1 MTQEET
7 PSEERANELAKCFED
22 DKNGHIPHPSER
34 IVESVKQIPVKPE
47 PKKPE
52 PVKMTSAKPVQS
64 PVTPL
69 KSVGTVP
76 PMRQVVP
83 KKPVAPVSAMSYQ
96 QRRQMY
102 NTSRPGHSL
111 PNPLLSMKPRPV
123 TTKPA
128 VVVGSNRLASTRPG
142 VSTLHPVA
150 SGSSDSTV
158 RSAKLEH
165 PSVTRQPASIH
176 PTPLHPTTVTH
187 TTTPVHP
194 TPVVHASVSKA
205 SSTPPVTRLARNASS
220 LPNYMRDTAAS
231 RAKQVS
237 TPISAPSQ
245 RSNPVSSFLGR
256 HFLGFW
262 N

>member
-69 KSVGTVP
+69 KSVGTAP
-76 PMRQVVP
+76 PM
-83 KKPVAPVSAMSYQ
+83 
-96 QRRQMY
+96 RQMY

-128 VVVGSNRLASTRPG
+128 VVVGSNRLASTRPA

>member
-34 IVESVKQIPVKPE
+34 IVESVKQIPVKSE
-47 PKKPE
+47 SLKPE
-52 PVKMTSAKPVQS
+52 PVKMTPLKPVQA
-64 PVTPL
+64 PVTLL
-69 KSVGTVP
+69 KSAGTATPV
-76 PMRQVVP
+76 RQVVP
-83 KKPVAPVSAMSYQ
+83 KKPVAHPVSAMSYQ

-123 TTKPA
+123 TTKPT
-128 VVVGSNRLASTRPG
+128 VVVGSNRLASTARPA

-150 SGSSDSTV
+150 SGPSDSTV
-158 RSAKLEH
+158 HSTKLEH

-176 PTPLHPTTVTH
+176 PTPSVHPTTFTH
-187 TTTPVHP
+187 TTASVHP
-194 TPVVHASVSKA
+194 TPAVHASVSKT

-231 RAKQVS
+231 RAKQISTPVS
-237 TPISAPSQ
+237 TPSQ
-245 RSNPVSSFLGR
+245 RSNPVSSLFGT
-256 HFLGFW
+256 HF
-262 N
+262 

>member
-1 MTQEET
+1 
-7 PSEERANELAKCFED
+7 
-22 DKNGHIPHPSER
+22 
-34 IVESVKQIPVKPE
+34 
-47 PKKPE
+47 
-52 PVKMTSAKPVQS
+52 
-64 PVTPL
+64 
-69 KSVGTVP
+69 
-76 PMRQVVP
+76 
-83 KKPVAPVSAMSYQ
+83 
-96 QRRQMY
+96 
-102 NTSRPGHSL
+102 
-111 PNPLLSMKPRPV
+111 MKPRPV